1 MTNPDKSALKP
12 TKLERIY
19 DVVEAAGIDVTPWHT
34 AKGDYSSNPNFCYRW
49 AFEGNKVALLCIWF
63 HSINWVDG
71 AWVSAGNARARQ
83 QERSAAGADHWDQ
96 AVRNRTKRW
105 AKSAYQLDEVI
116 KQAYRNKLEVRVC
129 IVDTRTTT
137 GEFEAAKADYRA
149 LDPMPWKL
157 TYDMMTGEYSIRRD
171 EEPKSP
177 DFHLVNETTGWGKT
191 YPILINFLEDPKIA
205 EHAEPYEEPQA
216 PVAVMEVETEL
227 GPDQEVI
234 EATALPEITPTSY
247 GVGVVDQFIVDD
259 EQSDPKLV
267 ERYERER
274 SAVVR
279 QLVMARSQGCCEWC
293 GQPGFLKHDGQVYL
307 ESHHV
312 VPLHQ
317 DGDDNVENVIALCPN
332 DHRMAHYGEH
342 RDTLAIEM
350 LIRVEERLLDTQA
363 NDFDAD

>member
-157 TYDMMTGEYSIRRD
+157 TYDMITGEYSIRRD
-171 EEPKSP
+171 SEAKAQQSLDELEFAEEG
-177 DFHLVNETTGWGKT
+177 D
-191 YPILINFLEDPKIA
+191 A
-205 EHAEPYEEPQA
+205 YEAPEA

-350 LIRVEERLLDTQA
+350 LIRVEERLLDRQA